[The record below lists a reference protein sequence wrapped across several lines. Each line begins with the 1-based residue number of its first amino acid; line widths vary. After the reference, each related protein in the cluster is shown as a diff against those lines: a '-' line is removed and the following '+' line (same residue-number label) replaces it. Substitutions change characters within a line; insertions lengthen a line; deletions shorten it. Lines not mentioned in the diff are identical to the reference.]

1 MIINKKEY
9 LKMFIDDELN
19 EQIKSSNLK
28 VIIQDDIIN
37 LINYN
42 TKISYKKINDKK
54 VFVNSRYYS
63 RTTST
68 NTNEI
73 KRQAEQKGLEVV
85 EYNEQ

>member
-9 LKMFIDDELN
+9 VKMFLDDELN

-37 LINYN
+37 LINYS
-42 TKISYKKINDKK
+42 TRIAFKKVNDKK